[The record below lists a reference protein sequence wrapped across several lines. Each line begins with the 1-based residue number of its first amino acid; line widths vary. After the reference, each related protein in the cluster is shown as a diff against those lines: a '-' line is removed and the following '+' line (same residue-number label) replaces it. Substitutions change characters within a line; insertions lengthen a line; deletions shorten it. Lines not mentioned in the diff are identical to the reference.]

1 MILEMIKFSAEKHK
15 GQVRKGSGDPYI
27 THTIAVSYLVA
38 TYKRSKKIKE
48 LITACHGHDLLE
60 DTDTTF
66 EELVEKFGPLVA
78 SLILEMTNDEDEI
91 KRVGKLAYHKKKLQ
105 GLSNYGLIIK
115 LCDRLHNISDNPG
128 VKYVEDTIK
137 LMHHIREERK
147 LTGSQS
153 NVVCDILDACNKVQ
167 WSLQKVAEAQKKL

>member
-1 MILEMIKFSAEKHK
+1 MILEMIKFSEEKHK
-15 GQVRKGSGDPYI
+15 GQVRKGSGKPYI

-78 SLILEMTNDEDEI
+78 SLIFEMTNDEEEI
-91 KRVGKLAYHKKKLQ
+91 KSIGKLEYHKKKLS
-105 GLSNYGLIIK
+105 GMSNYGLIIK
-115 LCDRLHNISDNPG
+115 LCDRLHNVSDNPG
-128 VKYVEDTIK
+128 PMYLLDTVKLIDHLRKV
-137 LMHHIREERK
+137 RK
-147 LTGSQS
+147 LTGTQQEIASEIYK
-153 NVVCDILDACNKVQ
+153 VCESKIEKAK
-167 WSLQKVAEAQKKL
+167 SK